1 MNDLE
6 KYFLGNTGKL
16 IDKWK
21 HYFEVYDRHFSRYR
35 GTDVHFVEFGV
46 SQGGSLQMW
55 KNYFGPKARIYGV
68 DINPHCKQLEE
79 DQVTIFIGDQ
89 EDKKFLKSLAD
100 AIPRIDILLDDGGH
114 TMKQQI
120 NTYEVLFPRIDKNG
134 VYMCEDVSTSYWRR
148 FGGGYKRRGTFIEY
162 SKNFIDYLNAW
173 HSKQPRKLAVS
184 DFTRSVTSL
193 HYYDSIVVIE
203 KGPREKPTRSTTGT
217 AQIPY
222 YEETRLGRYN
232 RFKQR
237 LRRIFSRA

>member
-1 MNDLE
+1 
-6 KYFLGNTGKL
+6 
-16 IDKWK
+16 
-21 HYFEVYDRHFSRYR
+21 
-35 GTDVHFVEFGV
+35 
-46 SQGGSLQMW
+46 
-55 KNYFGPKARIYGV
+55 
-68 DINPHCKQLEE
+68 
-79 DQVTIFIGDQ
+79 
-89 EDKKFLKSLAD
+89 
-100 AIPRIDILLDDGGH
+100 
-114 TMKQQI
+114 
-120 NTYEVLFPRIDKNG
+120 
-134 VYMCEDVSTSYWRR
+134 MCEDVSTSYWRR

-162 SKNFIDYLNAW
+162 SKNFIDYLNAS

-193 HYYDSIVVIE
+193 HYYDSIVVLE